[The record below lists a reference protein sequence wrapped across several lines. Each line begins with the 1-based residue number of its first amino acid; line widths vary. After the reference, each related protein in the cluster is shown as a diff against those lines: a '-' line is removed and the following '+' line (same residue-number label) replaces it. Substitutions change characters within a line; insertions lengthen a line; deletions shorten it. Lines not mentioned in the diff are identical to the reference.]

1 MILYKRKFY
10 FLFIFFF
17 LNLLHTFGQDPHFS
31 QFYANPL
38 YLNPAFAGTVNGA
51 RFSINFRDQWP
62 VIPSNFVSFS
72 TSYDQHINAMHG
84 GIGVLLAADVEGKG
98 LIQTYNVGGI
108 YNFRAQVAREF
119 NLQFAVQAG
128 CRHTMI
134 NWNKMTFADGSSGIP
149 NNYNAAIK
157 PQFDLAVGMVGYT
170 PYLYFGLAV
179 HHLSPVRINFRD
191 SIVNPT
197 TLQLEKYGRYNLGVK
212 WTAHIGGKITI
223 KQKTKDEVNFG
234 DIFFYPNI
242 VFISQGIKD
251 PVSKLPNGAFHYL
264 HEGFYFN
271 FYPFTI
277 GAWIRHNF
285 KNFDAF
291 IVTCGIEYKIFRI
304 GYSYDFNLT
313 KLEGTGGAHEV
324 SLQFFLPYSPKA
336 KSARKKYQHIAPV
349 DCPRF

>member
-1 MILYKRKFY
+1 MILCKQKFY
-10 FLFIFFF
+10 FLFIFFVF
-17 LNLLHTFGQDPHFS
+17 TILHTFGQDPHFS

-62 VIPSNFVSFS
+62 AIPGNFVTFS
-72 TSYDQHINAMHG
+72 GSYDQHIDAMHG
-84 GIGVLLAADVEGKG
+84 GIGVLVSADVVGKN
-98 LIQTYNVGGI
+98 LLYTYNAGAI

-128 CRHTMI
+128 YSQTTLD
-134 NWNKMTFADGSSGIP
+134 WNRLLFASQLKDIP
-149 NNYNAAIK
+149 VDIDTPEGFDVK
-157 PQFDLAVGMVGYT
+157 KSQFDLAVGMVGYT

-179 HHLSPVRINFRD
+179 HHLLPLNRSL
-191 SIVNPT
+191 SQW
-197 TLQLEKYGRYNLGVK
+197 TLGSLRLK
-212 WTAHIGGKITI
+212 WTAHIGGKITV
-223 KQKTKDEVNFG
+223 KQKVKDEINFG

-242 VFISQGIKD
+242 VFISQGLKD
-251 PVSKLPNGAFHYL
+251 TTRSHNKQNGTFHYL

-271 FYPFTI
+271 FYPFTV
-277 GAWIRHNF
+277 GAWLRHNF
-285 KNFDAF
+285 NNLDAF

-324 SLQFFLPYSPKA
+324 SLQFFIPYSPKDR
-336 KSARKKYQHIAPV
+336 SSRKKYQRIAPV

>member
-1 MILYKRKFY
+1 MILYKRKFS
-10 FLFIFFF
+10 LLLILFFF
-17 LNLLHTFGQDPHFS
+17 TTLQTFGQDPHFS

-51 RFSINFRDQWP
+51 RFSLNFRDQWP
-62 VIPSNFVSFS
+62 TIPSNFVTFS
-72 TSYDQHINAMHG
+72 ASYDQHINAMHG
-84 GIGVLLAADVEGKG
+84 GIGVLLTADVEGKK
-98 LIQTYNVGGI
+98 LIQTYDAGAI
-108 YNFRAQVAREF
+108 YNFRAQVTREF

-128 CRHTMI
+128 CKYTTI
-134 NWNKMTFADGSSGIP
+134 NWDKLTFADGSSGIP
-149 NNYNAAIK
+149 THYDNTIK
-157 PQFDLAVGMVGYT
+157 PQFNVAVGMVGYT

-179 HHLSPVRINFRD
+179 HHLAPIQINFRD
-191 SIVNPT
+191 SIVNST
-197 TLQLEKYGRYNLGVK
+197 TLEIEKYRYNLGLK
-212 WTAHIGGKITI
+212 WTAHLGGKITI
-223 KQKTKDEVNFG
+223 KQKVKDEIHFG

-242 VFISQGIKD
+242 VFISQGLKD
-251 PVSKLPNGAFHYL
+251 TTSRLPNGTFHYL

-271 FYPFTI
+271 FYPFTM

-285 KNFDAF
+285 KNLDAF

-304 GYSYDFNLT
+304 GYSYDFNLS

-324 SLQFFLPYSPKA
+324 SLQFFIPYSPKA